1 MSDGNSSKCR
11 DFVKS
16 GPRSG
21 RFIGEGPVSDRQYMV
36 KLVTAG
42 HARAPHVSPR
52 SAEAPGLVRWGRVWR
67 DDGGFHSEDESP
79 GSPCL
84 FDHPGESVGS
94 LILIVGFL
102 TRFAALSL
110 ATIMVGAIALVHW
123 PNGFFMNWFGQQAGE
138 GFEYHLMVIAIAAS
152 LVLSGG
158 GRWSVDRKIAET
170 LN

>member
-1 MSDGNSSKCR
+1 MATQANVEISSK
-11 DFVKS
+11 VVH
-16 GPRSG
+16 GL
-21 RFIGEGPVSDRQYMV
+21 EGSLAKVLFQTDNTWSSLLLRVMLGLLMFPHGAQ
-36 KLVTAG
+36 KLLGWFCGVGFGGTMG
-42 HARAPHVSPR
+42 VFTQKMNLPAPL
-52 SAEAPGLVRWGRVWR
+52 AFLII
-67 DDGGFHSEDESP
+67 
-79 GSPCL
+79 L
-84 FDHPGESVGS
+84 GESVGS